1 VFDREIVTLTD
12 RKEKKKHQ
20 CFVED
25 PTTHTFKAIG
35 FISRKL
41 HPQQTLTQSIQEKV
55 ITSFRNTEGS
65 SHKYSPIDSLIHSF
79 CEILFTRC

>member
-20 CFVED
+20 CFVEH

-35 FISRKL
+35 FITRKL

-55 ITSFRNTEGS
+55 ITTFRNTEGS
-65 SHKYSPIDSLIHSF
+65 SQTLSSDSF
-79 CEILFTRC
+79 V